1 MPHVQNELEWNWKG
15 QRVSLKTQLQL
26 ALSQRP
32 PSRHSLKLVFCLLF
46 FLLLCFDGCFAQLP
60 TAATA
65 LRVQIQLLQQ
75 QATAEWGIWPDL
87 EGLSWGRGG
96 AVEVVM
102 YASLAWGLVRFFFSR
117 SLPSAAP
124 PAVQERR
131 AKSESVPREAFPAA
145 WNQNKMSKTE
155 RSNRYN
161 KHNRL
166 CFGMCAVCNCMC
178 INIFIFWFI

>member
-46 FLLLCFDGCFAQLP
+46 FFVALLWLLLCLVADGGNGASRTNP
-60 TAATA
+60 TTTTTSDCWMGHLAR
-65 LRVQIQLLQQ
+65 LGGPVQGKRGCGGSRNVCVI
-75 QATAEWGIWPDL
+75 
-87 EGLSWGRGG
+87 GL
-96 AVEVVM
+96 
-102 YASLAWGLVRFFFSR
+102 GLGKVFFSR

-124 PAVQERR
+124 AAVQERR

-166 CFGMCAVCNCMC
+166 CFGMCAVCICMC
-178 INIFIFWFI
+178 INVLIFWFI